1 MGNQYAQGWKPGD
14 YALYSDFGFR
24 SLVVVKVLPFAPE
37 KPRTDVV
44 HSPDHTLYIGS
55 PGHMRFD
62 PTSVRAE
69 IVNNDLLN
77 WDMGHLDAARS
88 YHQPGQVHFY
98 NSGNLYRDF
107 GKLLQKE
114 SFVTPD
120 VLFQGIR
127 DIQKDYG
134 WRALRKY
141 GLDRWDASDLAGTGL
156 GQREIVSR
164 IKARTYPRPIPGRYP
179 TLKRPRLTK

>member
-1 MGNQYAQGWKPGD
+1 MGYEYAQGWKPGD

-24 SLVVVKVLPFAPE
+24 SLVVVKVLPWQAE
-37 KPRTDVV
+37 QPRTDVV
-44 HSPDHTLYIGS
+44 QSPGHTLYIGS
-55 PGHMRFD
+55 PGHTKFD
-62 PTSVRAE
+62 PRSVRAE

-77 WDMGHLDAARS
+77 WDMDHFDAARS
-88 YHQPGQVHFY
+88 YHKAGQVHFY

-107 GKLLQKE
+107 GKLLQHE

-134 WRALRKY
+134 WKALRKY
-141 GLDRWDASDLAGTGL
+141 GLDRWDASDLAGTRL
-156 GQREIVSR
+156 GRAEILRR
-164 IKARTYPRPIPGRYP
+164 IKSKTYPRPIPQRRP
-179 TLKRPRLTK
+179 TLRRPRLSR